1 MGSLMAGWNSHVRHL
16 QLERNRSLTKE
27 EIARFWRSKKIKRKN
42 FSFLKLRID
51 TQRKIKY
58 VRDESELLP
67 PSLLVREEEI
77 VEPTLK
83 KHGWWICSK
92 CAFLNEPPYMSWETS
107 YNYVAQ
113 FHIACKHIDEQ

>member
-27 EIARFWRSKKIKRKN
+27 EIARFWRSKKIKEEEL
-42 FSFLKLRID
+42 FFLKASYRHSKED
-51 TQRKIKY
+51 K
-58 VRDESELLP
+58 RDESELLP

-113 FHIACKHIDEQ
+113 FHIARKHIDEQ